1 MPLRQAERWSQ
12 EHFFSGVVHLS
23 NPIDDSQKVA
33 IRRPC
38 EIRMIKGHTRTER
51 EVCVVC

>member
-12 EHFFSGVVHLS
+12 EDLFFGVVHLS

-33 IRRPC
+33 IHRPR
-38 EIRMIKGHTRTER
+38 EIRVVKGHTRTER
-51 EVCVVC
+51 EVCVAC